1 MKREAYPILFFFSK
15 EGFFFFVARRLVS
28 STLICVYVCHD
39 LNYMNLPFL
48 FVSVN
53 SSLSSKRKT
62 TNQPT
67 KRKETCEDDGDNS
80 ERHPC
85 LRAVPRQMARRA
97 LEKESR
103 RKKTFCILPAC
114 YERRC
119 AAFPCQLLGFLL
131 SFRFLPSFFFFAA
144 SSGPTGRVSEM
155 APGGGAG
162 RTVAPRD
169 PQRTTK
175 TKVGP
180 RGGAREQK
188 NGRKQYESGFQ
199 RRWEDV
205 WHALWVVMD
214 ICAKDPSK

>member
-1 MKREAYPILFFFSK
+1 MTRISRKVEKKKKKKEKPNEEGSLSYPLFFF
-15 EGFFFFVARRLVS
+15 EGGFFFVARRLVS

-80 ERHPC
+80 ERHRC
-85 LRAVPRQMARRA
+85 LRAIPRQMARRA

-131 SFRFLPSFFFFAA
+131 SFRFLPSFFFFFFC
-144 SSGPTGRVSEM
+144 GLLWPY
-155 APGGGAG
+155 GAG
-162 RTVAPRD
+162 EWDGPKEEARD
-169 PQRTTK
+169 
-175 TKVGP
+175 GP
-180 RGGAREQK
+180 
-188 NGRKQYESGFQ
+188 
-199 RRWEDV
+199 
-205 WHALWVVMD
+205 
-214 ICAKDPSK
+214 